1 MNRER
6 AKGVLAFFVLFL
18 VGLAMYSVFNAALAP
33 SKPMVQEE
41 PQPAGEV
48 SKVAAKVSPAVVGIT
63 SLQKGG
69 RVFDGHDS
77 ESTGSG
83 VIMDKDGHI
92 VTNNHVV
99 ADADRLIVTLI
110 NGEEREARV
119 VGTDP
124 RTDLA
129 VIKIKGNDNLSPAI
143 FGDSDNLAVGQEVI
157 AIGNPLGLSFARSVT
172 AGIVSGLNRLLST
185 QEGFVYRLIQTDA
198 AINPGNSGGALVDLN
213 GRVIGI
219 NTAKIAVE
227 GFEGMGFAIPANQVA
242 LVTADL
248 LRYGEV
254 RRPLLGV
261 RIVGELSPDQAR
273 YHKLPIHH
281 GVVVEPNRRGPAE
294 QAGLKPFDIITRID
308 KKDVATSQELQEAI
322 ADKKIGQVIKVRLMH
337 LPNGNS
343 AKAQVKTIKV
353 KLTK

>member
-1 MNRER
+1 MNQER
-6 AKGVLAFFVLFL
+6 ANGVLAFLVLF
-18 VGLAMYSVFNAALAP
+18 VIGLALYNLIDTALAP
-33 SKPMVQEE
+33 SKPIVQEE
-41 PQPAGEV
+41 SPAAGGV
-48 SKVAAKVSPAVVGIT
+48 SEAAALVSPSVVGIT

-69 RVFDGHDS
+69 GIFDGRDS

-83 VIMDKDGHI
+83 VILDKEGHI

-99 ADADRLIVTLI
+99 ADADRLIVTLV
-110 NGEEREARV
+110 NGEEREAEI

-129 VIKIKGNDNLSPAI
+129 VIKIKGDEDLTPAV

-172 AGIVSGLNRLLST
+172 AGVVSGLNRLLST
-185 QEGFVYRLIQTDA
+185 DEGFAYRLIQTDA
-198 AINPGNSGGALVDLN
+198 AINPGNSGGALANLE

-227 GFEGMGFAIPANQVA
+227 GFEGMGFAIPSNQVQM
-242 LVTADL
+242 VTKDL

-254 RRPLLGV
+254 QRPRLGV
-261 RIVGELSPDQAR
+261 RIVGEVSPDQAK
-273 YHKLPIHH
+273 YHKLPIYH
-281 GVVVEPNRRGPAE
+281 GVVVEPHAGGPADK
-294 QAGLKPFDIITRID
+294 AGIEPFDIITQID
-308 KKDVATSQELQEAI
+308 NQKVTTSQELQEAI
-322 ADKKIGQVIKVRLMH
+322 LSKKIGQVVKVQLMH
-337 LPNGNS
+337 LPDGNT
-343 AKAQVKTIKV
+343 AKAQVKTIRV